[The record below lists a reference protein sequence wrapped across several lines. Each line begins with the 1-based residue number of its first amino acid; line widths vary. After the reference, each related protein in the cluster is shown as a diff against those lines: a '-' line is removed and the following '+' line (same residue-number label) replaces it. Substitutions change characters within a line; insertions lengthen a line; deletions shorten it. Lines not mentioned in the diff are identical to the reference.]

1 MPPRKTLLPLALGL
15 ALLSPTTAFAAV
27 SVSRAELNSGSL
39 RVEGSGA
46 VANAAVTVT
55 SPESTASS
63 RADGS
68 GAFKVQGSNFKASTC
83 TVTVS
88 DGSTSK
94 SASLSGCTKTTTPPP
109 SSPSPSPSPAPAPSG
124 PKASFS
130 PSTLTYATQDVG
142 TTSAPQIITL
152 TNTGDSPLFING
164 ERHGGLDPLDFNITD
179 DQCVGTTIAAGAS
192 CTLTAVFNPTATGN
206 RTATLTVT
214 DTAPDSPQVITFNGT
229 GFSAAGPTP
238 LRVDTGGMTC
248 SAGVCDLLSSLV
260 SDVYFTSFGVAGE
273 TTPPYTWAVAGGT
286 VPPGLSLSS
295 DGKLSGTTTTAGT
308 YVFTLRV
315 TDASGQTAT
324 QDFRMPV
331 DPVPAPGDPRCQ
343 HAPSSSNAA
352 LTGPAIGGKT
362 PSGQGLGDQS
372 KLTAC
377 GGYITITASVKN
389 VNLPNG
395 TVLYVTVGRVVGTI
409 TLNNGSG
416 SMKPFIY
423 NGSLRKTSM
432 QVYRG
437 APTAGATPIMSG
449 PFI

>member
-1 MPPRKTLLPLALGL
+1 MSPRKMLLPLAFGL
-15 ALLSPTTAFAAV
+15 ALLSPTTALAAV
-27 SVSRAELNSGSL
+27 SVSKAELNSGSL

-68 GAFKVQGSNFKASTC
+68 GAFKVQGSGFKASTC

-88 DGSTSK
+88 DGATSK
-94 SASLSGCTKTTTPPP
+94 SASLSGCTKTTPP
-109 SSPSPSPSPAPAPSG
+109 SSSPSPAPSPAPTG

-142 TTSAPQIITL
+142 TTSAPQTITL
-152 TNTGDSPLFING
+152 TNTGTSPLFING
-164 ERHGGLDPLDFNITD
+164 ERHGGLDPLDFNLTD
-179 DQCVGTTIAAGAS
+179 DQCVGTTIPAGGS
-192 CTLTAVFNPTATGN
+192 CTLTAVFNPTATGS

-238 LRVDTGGMTC
+238 ISVQTGGMTC

-260 SDVYFTSFGVAGE
+260 NDFYLTSFTAAGD
-273 TTPPYTWAVAGGT
+273 TAPPFTWALAGGT
-286 VPPGLSLSS
+286 LPPGLSLSPN
-295 DGKLSGTTTTAGT
+295 GTLSGTTTAAGT

-315 TDASGQTAT
+315 TDPNGKTAT
-324 QDFRMPV
+324 QDFRLPV

-343 HAPSSSNAA
+343 HAPSSSNAS
-352 LTGPAIGGKT
+352 LSGPAIGGKT

-377 GGYITITASVKN
+377 GGFVTITASVKN

-409 TLNNGSG
+409 TLSNGSG
-416 SMKPFIY
+416 SMKPFVLNSDLRKKSMSIY
-423 NGSLRKTSM
+423 NQPPG
-432 QVYRG
+432 
-437 APTAGATPIMSG
+437 PGATGILG
-449 PFI
+449 GGFV